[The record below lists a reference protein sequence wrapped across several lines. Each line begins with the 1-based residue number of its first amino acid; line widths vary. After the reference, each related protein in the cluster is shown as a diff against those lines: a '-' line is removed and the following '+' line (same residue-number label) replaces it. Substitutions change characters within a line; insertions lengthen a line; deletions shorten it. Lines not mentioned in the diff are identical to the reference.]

1 MNTVLLLEAYREY
14 LLARGFSPRVV
25 KEYPASVRHFLAH
38 VEASEG
44 RLDIR
49 LFSRAHVED
58 YHGAL
63 LVRPSNRKRPLG
75 ASTRLLRLLHVR
87 SFFRFLHLTGRIAW
101 DPTAALLLPKASKPL
116 PAHLLTEEEAG
127 RLLLAVNLKDPL
139 GVRDRALLELL
150 YGSGLRVSEALGLT
164 LSDVDLGGEALVVMG
179 KGQRQEL
186 VPVLGEAKR
195 AMDHYLH
202 FARPKLLR
210 RGEAAEVVFLSL
222 RGRPLH
228 AIDVA
233 ARIRVYAQKAG
244 LSQRPTPHS
253 FRHSCATH
261 LLKAGADIR
270 FIQRL
275 LRHKSIS
282 TTQVYTRLDLRDVQ
296 EALRKYHPRERDT
309 NE

>member
-1 MNTVLLLEAYREY
+1 MNTHLLLEAYREY

-25 KEYPASVRHFLAH
+25 KEYPASVRHFLAQ
-38 VEASEG
+38 VEEQEG
-44 RLDIR
+44 CLDIR
-49 LFSRAHVED
+49 LLSRAHVED

-63 LVRPSNRKRPLG
+63 LVRPSNRKRPLK

-87 SFFRFLHLTGRIAW
+87 SFFRFLHTSGRIAW
-101 DPTAALLLPKASKPL
+101 DPTAALALPKTSKPL
-116 PAHLLTEEEAG
+116 PAHLLTEEEAA
-127 RLLLAVNLKDPL
+127 RLLLAVDLKAPL

-150 YGSGLRVSEALGLT
+150 YGSGLRVSEALGLR

-179 KGQRQEL
+179 KGHRQEL
-186 VPVLGEAKR
+186 VPVLGEAKK
-195 AMDHYLH
+195 ALDHYLR

-210 RGEAAEVVFLSL
+210 GRGASEAVFLSH
-222 RGRPLH
+222 RGQPLH
-228 AIDVA
+228 PIDVA
-233 ARIRVYAQKAG
+233 VRIRAYAQKAG
-244 LSQRPTPHS
+244 LSKRPTPHS

-309 NE
+309 DG